1 MLFKET
7 LKEIDNGLKGDNE
20 GLATIFSDDS
30 SIYHTI
36 PNIQKGTYYLIGAET
51 KVGKTTLAD
60 DMFVFSTF
68 DDFLKKREVDPN
80 IDVRYLYFSFEIDKV
95 SKIAKAIC
103 RKVYLETNK
112 RLHLNYL
119 FSKGKFKLSKE
130 DYTLVQSTEQY
141 FTELEKHLTI
151 IDTPLNPTGIQKRIE
166 FEMKKYGEEIKES
179 RNGTERVVGFKPYK
193 NLYFFV
199 IIDHIALIRLES
211 GMKLKENMDLL
222 SSYLVESRNKYKI
235 SPIVIQQFSRDIAS
249 TDRAKTYSD
258 IKPKVS
264 DFKDSGTTS
273 QDANIIIALSDPAPL
288 KTNGESIHLGYDLR
302 RAKNYRT
309 LFVLRS
315 RDGGDGFTHISL
327 LEGTG
332 KVLHLPD
339 SKEFDIKPELYKQ
352 YF

>member
-1 MLFKET
+1 MLFRET
-7 LKEIDNGLKGDNE
+7 LNEIDNGLKGENE
-20 GLATIFSDDS
+20 GLGTIFSEGS

-36 PNIQKGTYYLIGAET
+36 PNIQKKTYYLIGAET

-68 DDFLKKREVDPN
+68 DDFIEKKKTNPN

-103 RKVYLETNK
+103 RKVYLEHKK

-130 DYTLVQSTEQY
+130 DYNLIKDTEQY
-141 FTELEKHLTI
+141 FTELEEHLTI
-151 IDTPLNPTGIQKRIE
+151 IDSPLNPTGIKKRIE
-166 FEMKKYGEEIKES
+166 FEMRKYGEEVKEIQ
-179 RNGTERVVGFKPYK
+179 NGIERVIGFKPYK

-199 IIDHIALIRLES
+199 IIDHITLIRLES

-222 SSYLVESRNKYKI
+222 SSYLVEARNKYGI
-235 SPIVIQQFSRDIAS
+235 SPIVIQQFSRDISS

-288 KTNGESIHLGYDLR
+288 KANGESFHLGYDLR
-302 RAKNYRT
+302 KAKNYRT
-309 LFVLRS
+309 LYVLRS

-332 KVLHLPD
+332 KVLHLPE
-339 SKEFDIKPELYKQ
+339 SKDFDNKPELYKQ